1 MRKKIITQ
9 TRLDVKNILKKKQEK
24 KNLKNLKHAQ
34 YMREEYSKR
43 KKRLNLTLNPDQ
55 FQQVEKEAQDVG
67 ITPTAFIRESLFAY
81 LKRERLPSRK
91 TEQKFSELI
100 LLMRNM
106 TNNLNQIARQA
117 NTVQKLSLKDFI
129 QTKSLV
135 NTLEDTAEDFIKRF

>member
-1 MRKKIITQ
+1 
-9 TRLDVKNILKKKQEK
+9 VE
-24 KNLKNLKHAQ
+24 
-34 YMREEYSKR
+34 R
-43 KKRLNLTLNPDQ
+43 KKRLNLTLDPDQ

-67 ITPTAFIRESLFAY
+67 ITTTAFIRESLLAY
-81 LKRERLPSRK
+81 LKHERLPSRK

-129 QTKSLV
+129 QTKSLI
-135 NTLEDTAEDFIKRF
+135 NNLEDTAENFIKRF